1 MIFTVIIATI
11 VLVISLGYL
20 VFQRKKNQCI
30 ASLTSRGIRYQPQ
43 SSFFRILIFKERI
56 ELESLKNVK
65 SVGKIYGFIMF
76 GGINLVVAEPELIQ
90 LVLSKE
96 FTNFPN
102 RRKFNT
108 EDDIFAN
115 VLSAVDLDQ
124 WKRLRAIVAPTFAT
138 GKLRRMKF
146 RMDSICRTLIRNI
159 NAKLTKSNDHEC
171 ILNIKRFAGA
181 FTMDTILQVAF
192 GCQIDSLIEPDNPI
206 IKNAKKSF
214 GTDMSIKNILMFIIM
229 FTMPSYI
236 TKIFKLRPNNEV
248 LNFFHDF
255 SLDIIERKRKE
266 FDEKDFSKASTFIE
280 FLIEAE
286 HEWII
291 SQQQQKT
298 DDGSVEKKPVKYMTN
313 TEMIAQCVLFFL
325 AGYDTTA
332 TTITMALY
340 NLSLNPD
347 KQELAYQEIERITR
361 EQQAN
366 DCEDPLESLAL
377 ESYGSKFEY
386 INGIVNETLRMTP
399 PGTVI
404 ERRCENDFVLKTE
417 DDRIKLQ
424 VKKDEIIQIP
434 VWALH
439 YNEEFFP
446 EPEKFRPER
455 FCKET
460 AENFPNYAYL
470 PFGSGPRACVAKS
483 LALLEAKMALVWL
496 IKNFR
501 FSKCGKTKIPV
512 EFYNQGG
519 FLSPKD
525 IYLSVERR

>member
-1 MIFTVIIATI
+1 MIFQIIIAII
-11 VLVISLGYL
+11 VLSISFGYL
-20 VFQRKKNQCI
+20 FYQWKKRQCI
-30 ASLTSRGIRYQPQ
+30 SSITSRGIRHQKLP
-43 SSFFRILIFKERI
+43 SFFSVLLSKKRL
-56 ELESLKNVK
+56 ELESFENIKR
-65 SVGKIYGFIMF
+65 VGKVYGFEMF
-76 GGINLVVAEPELIQ
+76 GGVNIAVAEPELIQ
-90 LVLSKE
+90 VVLSKE

-102 RRKFNT
+102 RRKFNID
-108 EDDIFAN
+108 DDIFAN

-159 NAKLTKSNDHEC
+159 DSELKKSGDQDC
-171 ILNIKRFAGA
+171 ILNIKQFAGA

-192 GCQIDSLIEPDNPI
+192 GCQIDSLIEPNNII
-206 IKNAKKSF
+206 IKNVKKLF
-214 GTDMSIKNILMFIIM
+214 NTDMSLKNIVMFLIM
-229 FTMPSYI
+229 FSMPSFI
-236 TKIFKLRPNNEV
+236 AKIFKVRPNNEV
-248 LNFFHDF
+248 ITFFSKF

-266 FDEKDFSKASTFIE
+266 FIEKDFSKASTFIE

-286 HEWII
+286 HEYNML
-291 SQQQQKT
+291 QQKNNNE
-298 DDGSVEKKPVKYMTN
+298 DDEKKTVKYMTN
-313 TEMIAQCVLFFL
+313 SEMIAQCVLFFL

-340 NLSLNPD
+340 NLALNPD
-347 KQELAYQEIERITR
+347 KQQLAYQEVERIL
-361 EQQAN
+361 QQQQL
-366 DCEDPLESLAL
+366 DDDKDPLESLVL
-377 ESYGSKFEY
+377 DSFGTKFEY

-399 PGTVI
+399 PATFL

-417 DDRIKLQ
+417 DDRIKFL

-439 YNEEFFP
+439 YNEEYFP
-446 EPEKFRPER
+446 EPENFRPER

-460 AENFPNYAYL
+460 ADNFPNYAYL

-496 IKNFR
+496 IKNFQ
-501 FSKCGKTKIPV
+501 FSKCTKTTIPV